1 MGCSDG
7 GEPSGERGGRHVMQA
22 FGDDKTLIEFVY
34 REARLIDEKRFD
46 EWYDLYADDCRYW
59 MPLMRGQPQGAAHT
73 SLFDEDKLLLKL
85 RIERLRNPK
94 SYSQAHPSWCQHILQ
109 TPSIESRDLQMKIV
123 VLRTPFVYLEYQAD
137 QQEVYAGVAWHHL
150 RCGGEGIVITLK
162 KIDLLNCE
170 AALPS
175 LQLFP

>member
-1 MGCSDG
+1 MGRGDG
-7 GEPSGERGGRHVMQA
+7 RGRGGRVIQA
-22 FGDDKTLIEFVY
+22 VGDDKALIEFVY
-34 REARLIDEKRFD
+34 QEARLIDEKRFD
-46 EWYDLYADDCRYW
+46 EWYDLYAEDGRYW
-59 MPLMRGQPQGAAHT
+59 MPLMRGQPEGADHT
-73 SLFDEDKLLLKL
+73 SLFDEDKLLLKI

-109 TPSIESRDLQMKIV
+109 APSIERRDAERGIA
-123 VLRTPFVYLEYQAD
+123 VLRTPFMYLECQQD

-150 RCGGEGIVITLK
+150 KRGGENILIALK
-162 KIDLLNCE
+162 KIELLNCE

>member
-22 FGDDKTLIEFVY
+22 FGDDMTLIEFVY

-123 VLRTPFVYLEYQAD
+123 VLRSPFVYLEYQAD

>member
-1 MGCSDG
+1 M
-7 GEPSGERGGRHVMQA
+7 MQA
-22 FGDDKTLIEFVY
+22 AGDDEALIDFVY
-34 REARLIDEKRFD
+34 HEARLIDAKRFD
-46 EWYDLYADDCRYW
+46 EWYDLYAEDCRYW
-59 MPLMRGQPQGAAHT
+59 MPLMRGQPQGAEHT
-73 SLFDEDKLLLKL
+73 SLFDEDKLLLKI

-109 TPSIESRDLQMKIV
+109 APRVESRDTPAGTV
-123 VLRTPFVYLEYQAD
+123 VLRTPFLYLEYQQD

-150 RCGGEGIVITLK
+150 RLGGEKILIALK
-162 KIDLLNCE
+162 KIELLNCE

>member
-1 MGCSDG
+1 
-7 GEPSGERGGRHVMQA
+7 MQA

-94 SYSQAHPSWCQHILQ
+94 SYSQAFPSWCQHILQ
-109 TPSIESRDLQMKIV
+109 TPSVESRDVQTKIV
-123 VLRTPFVYLEYQAD
+123 VLRTPFMYLEYQQD

>member
-1 MGCSDG
+1 VGCGDG
-7 GEPSGERGGRHVMQA
+7 GERGGRGVMQSV
-22 FGDDKTLIEFVY
+22 GDDNTLREFVY
-34 REARLIDEKRFD
+34 YEARLIDEKRFD

-59 MPLMRGQPQGAAHT
+59 MPLTRGQPEGAAHT
-73 SLFDEDKLLLKL
+73 SLFDEDKLLLKI

-109 TPSIESRDLQMKIV
+109 APSIESRDMQIGIA
-123 VLRTPFVYLEYQAD
+123 VLRTPFMYLENQRD
-137 QQEVYAGVAWHHL
+137 RQEVYAGVAWHHL
-150 RCGGEGIVITLK
+150 RRSGKGIVIALK

>member
-1 MGCSDG
+1 
-7 GEPSGERGGRHVMQA
+7 MQA
-22 FGDDKTLIEFVY
+22 VHDDRTLIEFVY
-34 REARLIDEKRFD
+34 HEARLIDEKRFD
-46 EWYDLYADDCRYW
+46 EWYDLYAADCRYW

-94 SYSQAHPSWCQHILQ
+94 SYSQAHPSWCQHVLQ
-109 TPSIESRDLQMKIV
+109 TPSIESRDVQKKIV
-123 VLRTPFVYLEYQAD
+123 VLRTPFIYLEYQQD

>member
-1 MGCSDG
+1 
-7 GEPSGERGGRHVMQA
+7 MQA
-22 FGDDKTLIEFVY
+22 LGDDQTLIEFVY
-34 REARLIDEKRFD
+34 HEARLIDEKRFD
-46 EWYDLYADDCRYW
+46 EWYDLYAEDGRYW
-59 MPLMRGQPQGAAHT
+59 MPLMRGQPQGADHT
-73 SLFDEDKLLLKL
+73 SLFDEDKLLLKI

-109 TPSIESRDLQMKIV
+109 APSIERRDAERGIA
-123 VLRTPFVYLEYQAD
+123 VLRTPFMYLEYQQD

-150 RCGGEGIVITLK
+150 KRGDENILIALK
-162 KIDLLNCE
+162 KIELLNCE